1 MRQYDRFMWYRV
13 SKFGCKGTTKKRDT
27 QEKKGKKS
35 CRKGYVRI
43 EHLAGAAV
51 NRLHRKLQRE
61 DAPGKRKKGGKTK
74 KIARALAYV
83 KLLLYLCTM
92 IRHFLDYIAIER
104 KYSPRTVE
112 AYRDDLRDFG
122 RFMGWS
128 AKGADPLVVSAEQ
141 VRKVGEDDVKT
152 WMLEMLEQEKQSPRS
167 VKRKLSALRSFY
179 RFMLRTGKV
188 TRDVTAR
195 VVPPKADK
203 PLPVFFRPA
212 EMAEE
217 ERLSDERLATCG
229 DSFEDIRDAL
239 IIEMLYQTGMRQA
252 EMLGLQDKDLDLQQG
267 QVRIFGKRRK
277 ERIVPFGPALAEQI
291 KEYMEARAELIT
303 GPQTFFVKQSKSGE
317 VVPMTKNTLYNIVRT
332 RMGEVSTLK
341 KHSPH
346 VLRHTFATTML
357 DNGADIRTI
366 QALLGH
372 ASLSTTQVYTHTTFE
387 QIKRV
392 YMETHPRA
400 KKDKK

>member
-1 MRQYDRFMWYRV
+1 
-13 SKFGCKGTTKKRDT
+13 
-27 QEKKGKKS
+27 
-35 CRKGYVRI
+35 
-43 EHLAGAAV
+43 
-51 NRLHRKLQRE
+51 
-61 DAPGKRKKGGKTK
+61 
-74 KIARALAYV
+74 
-83 KLLLYLCTM
+83 M
-92 IRHFLDYIAIER
+92 IQHFLDYIAIER

-152 WMLEMLEQEKQSPRS
+152 WMLEMLEEEKQSPRS

-179 RFMLRTGKV
+179 RFLLRTGKV

-212 EMAEE
+212 EMEAAVAPSGSPMKG
-217 ERLSDERLATCG
+217 ERFVDGE
-229 DSFEDIRDAL
+229 SFENLRDLL

-303 GPQTFFVKQSKSGE
+303 APQTFFVKQSKSGE

>member
-1 MRQYDRFMWYRV
+1 
-13 SKFGCKGTTKKRDT
+13 
-27 QEKKGKKS
+27 
-35 CRKGYVRI
+35 
-43 EHLAGAAV
+43 
-51 NRLHRKLQRE
+51 
-61 DAPGKRKKGGKTK
+61 
-74 KIARALAYV
+74 
-83 KLLLYLCTM
+83 M
-92 IRHFLDYIAIER
+92 IQHFLDYIAIER

-152 WMLEMLEQEKQSPRS
+152 WMLEMLEKEKQSPRS

-179 RFMLRTGKV
+179 RFLLRTGKV

-212 EMAEE
+212 EMEAALAPSGSPIEG
-217 ERLSDERLATCG
+217 ERFVDGE
-229 DSFEDIRDAL
+229 SFENLRDLL

-252 EMLGLQDKDLDLQQG
+252 EMLGLQDRDFDLQQG

-291 KEYMEARAELIT
+291 KGYMEARAELIT